1 MTYKY
6 DDEGNIVGE
15 EQTFLPGPSPLGAFM
30 GKHADK
36 EEWPENQE
44 FVPDLG
50 WDEEPVHVE
59 PANVRRLLDPDAV
72 STLPQF
78 RTLTLSDLDNLPD
91 PEWLVENVIPQD
103 AMTTIYGAP
112 GSTKSF
118 YALDIACSIASGHN
132 FNGSAVKKGKVIYC
146 VGEGLRGMKWRIEA
160 WKLAHPEADIE
171 ALHKNLI
178 ILPRAVLLLDKTEAS
193 MLTNTAEAIHGE
205 VPLRMFIIDTL
216 ARALTGGDENSA
228 QDVGLAIH
236 VCETVRAKTGA
247 SPLIVHHSGAEGSRE
262 RGSTALRG
270 ATDTTIH
277 MAHDETE
284 GIITVTCKKMK
295 DGEPFAPVRF
305 TLKQYG
311 HSIVL
316 TPAIGLQLGKGGA
329 PAGQTLPPRDREYYA
344 KMAEQKRNSPF

>member
-1 MTYKY
+1 MGFVY
-6 DDEGNIVGE
+6 DDEGNIIGE
-15 EQTFLPGPSPLGAFM
+15 ETEFRPGPSPLGQFM
-30 GKHADK
+30 GKHADQ

-50 WDEEPVHVE
+50 WEEEPVVE
-59 PANVRRLLDPDAV
+59 HTNVRRLLDPDAV

-78 RTLTLSDLDNLPD
+78 RTLSLTDLDNLPD

-103 AMTTIYGAP
+103 AMTTVYGAP

-118 YALDIACSIASGHN
+118 YALDIACSIAAGHA
-132 FNGSAVKKGKVIYC
+132 FNGAAVKKGKVIYC

-160 WKLAHPEADIE
+160 WKLAHPEADID
-171 ALHKNLI
+171 ALNKNLI
-178 ILPRAVLLLDKTEAS
+178 ILPRAVLLLDKTEAA

-295 DGEPFAPVRF
+295 DGEPFAPARF

-316 TPAIGLQLGKGGA
+316 TPTTSMPGYTGVPTAK
-329 PAGQTLPPRDREYYA
+329 LPPRDRDYYA
-344 KMAEQKRNSPF
+344 KMAEQKRNNPF